1 MVYNNLG
8 LFWPLYQDTDHLI
21 QDKFMSLEHGNE
33 NLDPVILSSLLKA
46 QFYIRMKIQHAW
58 TRYPLGDSRPMN
70 LTTWLYTDITEVILV
85 FCNATIPYSS
95 RSSRIEFSLLMGR
108 EDTVFLYNI
117 LAYFITQPH
126 TINLFKEATP
136 TFSKCKQFEEF
147 EFVLNPVSRAYHQ
160 ATETQIYSS

>member
-1 MVYNNLG
+1 MG
-8 LFWPLYQDTDHLI
+8 LFRPFYQDTDDLI
-21 QDKFMSLEHGNE
+21 QDKFMSLEHGNK
-33 NLDPVILSSLLKA
+33 NLDPFTLSSFLKA
-46 QFYIRMKIQHAW
+46 QFYIRMKMQHAW

-70 LTTWLYTDITEVILV
+70 LTTWPYADIMEVILV
-85 FCNATIPYSS
+85 FCDATTPYSS

-126 TINLFKEATP
+126 TINLFKETIP

-147 EFVLNPVSRAYHQ
+147 EFVLNLVSRAYHH
-160 ATETQIYSS
+160 ATETQISSS